1 MFAYDSSVWVNKQMV
16 LEHERVLK
24 ILAVAVSL
32 NSAAAKDSHC
42 KSNCTKTFSLYSLT
56 SPKDSHCTVSL
67 HSVVPKDSQR
77 CSLTSPKHSHS
88 CSLTLS
94 FTFSLSFRIFPSC
107 NISLVFFYFPSLSLS
122 IQRLQYQGWLA
133 VVANLEDLVTDL
145 KKTGKQMET
154 TFDNYLGKRES
165 YQAQIESFDDDV
177 AVLLQVIRTTGN
189 EKRTCLGK
197 LYLADS
203 CVPCLA

>member
-1 MFAYDSSVWVNKQMV
+1 MT
-16 LEHERVLK
+16 
-24 ILAVAVSL
+24 II
-32 NSAAAKDSHC
+32 
-42 KSNCTKTFSLYSLT
+42 
-56 SPKDSHCTVSL
+56 SP
-67 HSVVPKDSQR
+67 
-77 CSLTSPKHSHS
+77 
-88 CSLTLS
+88 
-94 FTFSLSFRIFPSC
+94 
-107 NISLVFFYFPSLSLS
+107 LSLI

-177 AVLLQVIRTTGN
+177 AVLLQVIRITEN
-189 EKRTCLGK
+189 EKRTFLGK

-203 CVPCLA
+203 CVPCLAQVGGDRVYGWKCRRSKPLSRRHKDISVRLDQLRRL